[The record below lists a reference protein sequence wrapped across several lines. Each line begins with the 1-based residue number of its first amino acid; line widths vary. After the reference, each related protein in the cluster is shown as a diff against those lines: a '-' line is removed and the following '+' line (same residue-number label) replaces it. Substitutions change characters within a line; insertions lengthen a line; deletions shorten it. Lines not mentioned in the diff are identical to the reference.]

1 MRKLSLFA
9 WTVIA
14 VQIFFVYFM
23 FQIGSSLGDCD
34 EYVTDDGLAGVA
46 GEIACEVVDEAM
58 TLCFSTGS
66 GLSGYSQ
73 ISFSASLLFLAGKK
87 S

>member
-34 EYVTDDGLAGVA
+34 GTSLMTVLQGSL
-46 GEIACEVVDEAM
+46 EIACEVVDEAM
-58 TLCFSTGS
+58 TLFLTAR
-66 GLSGYSQ
+66 GLGYSQ